1 MISPPN
7 NRSLD
12 KCKVILD
19 KYNTKPGE
27 HKVKPPRYL
36 EKLVQ
41 YLQKGAE
48 TKCYLS
54 NISRNSSNITRN
66 SSNISRSAPK
76 QRCIHPVSLCIP
88 PVFHRIC
95 SIDSA
100 MSPCLLH
107 ITSIGHYFDNQNV
120 PLYVSNGRVRTNFV
134 SEPRSSR
141 RDAILDV
148 EHFNSGLIVDRVL
161 FQLPPTSV
169 GG

>member
-1 MISPPN
+1 MI
-7 NRSLD
+7 LD
-12 KCKVILD
+12 KFQAILDKYKVILD
-19 KYNTKPGE
+19 KYKVIPGE
-27 HKVKPPRYL
+27 YIVKPPRYL

-41 YLQKGAE
+41 YLENRAE

-54 NISRNSSNITRN
+54 NISRNLSNISRN

-88 PVFHRIC
+88 AVFRRIC
-95 SIDSA
+95 LTKSA
-100 MSPCLLH
+100 ISPCLPD

-120 PLYVSNGRVRTNFV
+120 PLYVSNGRVRANFV
-134 SEPRSSR
+134 SKPRSSR